1 MLASELNREWAR
13 KIIERWDRG
22 EFPTEWHHPYRLACK
37 ALGVEP
43 KPHPDKV
50 KKEKYRADIYG

>member
-1 MLASELNREWAR
+1 MFASEPNREWAR

-43 KPHPDKV
+43 KPHPESIR
-50 KKEKYRADIYG
+50 KEKYRAYKDD